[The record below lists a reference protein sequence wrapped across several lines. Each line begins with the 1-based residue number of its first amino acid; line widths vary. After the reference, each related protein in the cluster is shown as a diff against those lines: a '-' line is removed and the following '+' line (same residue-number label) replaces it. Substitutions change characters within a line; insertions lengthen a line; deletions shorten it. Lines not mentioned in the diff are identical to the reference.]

1 MKQGKGRTGKRVRVK
16 LSAGFLIGLMVLLAP
31 GLEGRA
37 QEGPFKATPIFDLKA
52 EPKDGTVTSEARA
65 PAGTQ
70 PLIKVNIEEAILLSL
85 ENNRSLRVEQYSRP
99 IQSTFED
106 QEEAVFDPVLTG
118 RAEYGRQKSV
128 FRSRAVSTPVDDTE
142 NLAAA
147 QAQVS
152 KYFPT
157 GTGVEVSVSGER
169 TWSDLYSDQYASRLG
184 FSVTQA
190 LLRGAGTEVN
200 LATLQQARVA
210 TQISEY
216 EFRGFAEALVAQ
228 VEETYWDYA
237 LARRQIEIFEESL
250 KVSEQQ
256 LREIEEMISVGR
268 LAETEIT
275 AAQAEIAVQQQG
287 LIGAKGNA
295 ETARL
300 RLLRLLNPS
309 SSRMWDLEV
318 KLTEEPR
325 LPEVVLDPV
334 QLHVEIALRLRPE
347 INQAKLGVKSNELE
361 IVKTKNGLLPKMD
374 FFITL
379 GKTGYADSFGSSVS
393 NITDDY
399 YNVLAGVAFQ
409 YPLRNR
415 DADARYRRSMLRKD
429 QGVEAVD
436 NLEQLVELEVRTGY
450 IEVTRSREQIIASS
464 ASRRLQEEKLRIET
478 EKLRVGRSTAFL
490 VSQAQRDFLTSQITE
505 IIAVANYLKA
515 LVALYRLEGSLL
527 ERRGIAAPGKE
538 PVTLTAY

>member
-1 MKQGKGRTGKRVRVK
+1 MKQGKMTSGKRGRVK
-16 LSAGFLIGLMVLLAP
+16 FSAGILMGLMVLLAP
-31 GLEGRA
+31 GLEGGA
-37 QEGPFKATPIFDLKA
+37 QEDPFKANEIYELKA
-52 EPKDGTVTSEARA
+52 MPKEEALPVKDRASLPAEPSIEVS
-65 PAGTQ
+65 
-70 PLIKVNIEEAILLSL
+70 IEEAILLAL

-147 QAQVS
+147 QAGVS
-152 KYFPT
+152 KFFST
-157 GTGVEVSVSGER
+157 GTAVEVNVSGEK

-200 LATLQQARVA
+200 LASLRQARVA

-216 EFRGFAEALVAQ
+216 EFRGFSEALVAV

-250 KVSEQQ
+250 KVAEQQ

-393 NITDDY
+393 SITDDY

-415 DADARYRRSMLRKD
+415 DADARHRRSMLRKD
-429 QGVEAVD
+429 QGLEAVD

>member
-128 FRSRAVSTPVDDTE
+128 FRSRALSTPVDDTE
-142 NLAAA
+142 NRAAA
-147 QAQVS
+147 QAGVS

-250 KVSEQQ
+250 KVAEQQ

-347 INQAKLGVKSNELE
+347 INQAKLGVKSNDLE